1 MERRDPT
8 ANEALGRIMREQAR
22 LGPRTSCATL
32 EEQAARRLY
41 ARLCR
46 KAPVMA
52 VERRNG

>member
-8 ANEALGRIMREQAR
+8 ANEAIRRIMREQVR
-22 LGPRTSCATL
+22 LGQHTSCATL

-46 KAPVMA
+46 KAPV
-52 VERRNG
+52 VTGRHDE